1 MDTGRP
7 AGLGCAQLSDP
18 RGTLRPRPDRRGRA
32 VGMGIDVTIAQHLN
46 LSPAT
51 ADRDHTLADQAD
63 VEREFACL
71 VCVTHLAEP
80 DCRRLR
86 LVAGVTGVIDTDT
99 TADVHMI
106 VSARSPRAARQHCV
120 ELISDRLPEA
130 VVTVPEVVDYNRAL
144 LSFLERH
151 GEESD
156 GGWATFDDA
165 EAVAE
170 VLDRS

>member
-1 MDTGRP
+1 
-7 AGLGCAQLSDP
+7 
-18 RGTLRPRPDRRGRA
+18 
-32 VGMGIDVTIAQHLN
+32 MGNDVTIAHHLN
-46 LSPAT
+46 SSPSAVT
-51 ADRDHTLADQAD
+51 EDHTLAEHAD
-63 VEREFACL
+63 FEREFACL

-86 LVAGVTGVIDTDT
+86 LVAGVTGVIDSET

-106 VSARSPRAARQHCV
+106 VSASSPRAARRQCV
-120 ELISDRLPEA
+120 ELISDRLPAA
-130 VVTVPEVVDYNRAL
+130 VVTVPEVVDYNHAL

-165 EAVAE
+165 HAVAE
-170 VLDRS
+170 VLDRT